1 MQFNSFYFLCF
12 APVVILLYYA
22 VRDTWKNGYLLL
34 VSLLFYSTFGLP
46 SFIVLAAIILVTYL
60 FAKQLSKTRSKP
72 AFLTGIILLAVLLS
86 SIRFMNRTDN
96 AWFGMT
102 VPFTLFVPVGFS
114 FFTLNAIGYL
124 SDLYTGKMH
133 APLSLIETG
142 VFLSF
147 FPVVTSGP
155 ILRAGAFAQEL
166 RKPKE
171 SLSYERIRRAFL
183 WILWGYFLK
192 LAVAERCALVTGTV
206 YGDESFHGLPVILA
220 MILYS
225 IQIYAD
231 FAGYSL
237 IAKGLAHGMG
247 IVIPDNFHQPYLSS
261 SVKEFWRRWH
271 ISLSTWLKDYV
282 YIPLGGSRKGT
293 FNTYRN
299 LMITFLVSGFWHGT
313 GLTFLVWGAM
323 HGIFQILEGLIFKRK
338 TETMRFSTRLFR
350 MALTFALVSIA
361 WVFFRSY
368 GVREALGILLRA
380 VRPGQAGILFTDR
393 LYTMG
398 MDARNLRIFLI
409 AGILMV
415 CADVWQYRHG
425 DLMEKYLSQHI
436 VLRIL
441 IVWVILFFV
450 ILSVN
455 LSGTEFIYM
464 QF

>member
-22 VRDTWKNGYLLL
+22 VKDTWKNGYLLL

-46 SFIVLAAIILVTYL
+46 SFIVLTAIILVTYL
-60 FAKQLSKTRSKP
+60 FAKQISKTRSKP
-72 AFLTGIILLAVLLS
+72 VFLAGIILLAVLLS

-124 SDLYTGKMH
+124 SDLYTGKMNE
-133 APLSLIETG
+133 PLSLIETG

-409 AGILMV
+409 AVILMV

>member
-1 MQFNSFYFLCF
+1 MQFNSFYYLCF

-22 VRDTWKNGYLLL
+22 VKDTWKNGYLLL

-60 FAKQLSKTRSKP
+60 FAKQISKTRSKP
-72 AFLTGIILLAVLLS
+72 VFLAGIILLAVLLS

-124 SDLYTGKMH
+124 SDLYTGKMNE
-133 APLSLIETG
+133 PLSLIETG

-409 AGILMV
+409 AVILMV

>member
-22 VRDTWKNGYLLL
+22 VKDTWKNGYLLL

-72 AFLTGIILLAVLLS
+72 VFLAGIILLAVLLS

-124 SDLYTGKMH
+124 SDLYTGKMNE
-133 APLSLIETG
+133 PLSLIETG

-183 WILWGYFLK
+183 WIQWGYFLK

-338 TETMRFSTRLFR
+338 TETMHFSTRLFR

-409 AGILMV
+409 AVILMV

>member
-1 MQFNSFYFLCF
+1 MQFTSFYFLCF
-12 APVVILLYYA
+12 APAVILLYYA
-22 VRDTWKNGYLLL
+22 VKDTWKNAYLLL
-34 VSLLFYSTFGLP
+34 VSLVFYSTFGLP
-46 SFIVLAAIILVTYL
+46 SFIVLCAMILVTYG
-60 FAKQLSKTRSKP
+60 FARILANSKSKP
-72 AFLTGIILLAVLLS
+72 VFLAGVILLTVLLS
-86 SIRFMNRTDN
+86 SIRFMDRTNN

-102 VPFTLFVPVGFS
+102 MPFTLFVPIGFS

-124 SDLYTGKMH
+124 SDLYTGKLEE
-133 APLSLIETG
+133 PLSLIETG

-166 RKPKE
+166 RRPKE
-171 SLSYERIRRAFL
+171 SLSYERIRKAFL
-183 WILWGYFLK
+183 WVLWGYFMK

-237 IAKGLAHGMG
+237 IAKGLAYGMG
-247 IVIPDNFHQPYLSS
+247 ITVPDNFRQPYLSS

-282 YIPLGGSRKGT
+282 YIPLGGSRKGK

-313 GLTFLVWGAM
+313 GLTFLVWGAL
-323 HGIFQILEGLIFKRK
+323 HGIFQILEGLIFKQK
-338 TETMRFSTRLFR
+338 SEEMQFSTRLFR
-350 MALTFALVSIA
+350 TALTFALVSVA

-368 GVREALGILLRA
+368 GVREALGILFRT
-380 VRPGQAGILFTDR
+380 VRPGQAGILFTER

-398 MDARNLRIFLI
+398 MDARNLRIFVI
-409 AGILMV
+409 AMILLV
-415 CADVWQYRHG
+415 CADVRQYRHG
-425 DLMEKYLSQHI
+425 DLMERFLSRHI